1 MAALR
6 FRDLIGTASRQA
18 GMRPVAVG
26 LTFIALMA
34 LQFSVDLTSLKP
46 GFYGPVAMVGVIAET
61 AIQYAAI
68 QMILRAEGAMRGG
81 GRARIVALLL
91 LSIVTE
97 LGIALGLI
105 LLILPGL
112 YLAARWLLAAPV
124 LIAERATI
132 GEAMGESMRRTEGV
146 WLTLALALLLSGVPL
161 AAGLALTMVA
171 GTGAPAWPVLL
182 VSDGLTAL
190 AKLVGYLLSTAA
202 YAHLSDR
209 REALDDIFA

>member
-1 MAALR
+1 MATLR
-6 FRDLIGTASRQA
+6 FPDLIGTASRQA

-26 LTFIALMA
+26 LTFVALMA
-34 LQFSVDLTSLKP
+34 LQLSVDLATLKP
-46 GFYGPVAMVGVIAET
+46 GFYLPVALVGVVAET
-61 AIQYAAI
+61 AIQYAVI
-68 QMILRAEGAMRGG
+68 QMILRAEGLMRGG

-91 LSIVTE
+91 LSIVAE
-97 LGIALGLI
+97 LGIALGVI

-124 LIAERATI
+124 LIAERTTI
-132 GEAMGESMRRTEGV
+132 GEALGESLRRTEGA

-161 AAGLALTMVA
+161 AAGAALTI
-171 GTGAPAWPVLL
+171 GTGASSLPMLL